1 MKVVKLNTVKLKA
14 YDLVKLYFMNY
25 SMTAQWRAQYRNAPT
40 PIRERAKG
48 GGAHG
53 RKSGGKRGLPARPK
67 ALCARLIVGHLRGDH
82 VRG

>member
-1 MKVVKLNTVKLKA
+1 MKVLRLEILKDGTVKLKA

-48 GGAHG
+48 EG
-53 RKSGGKRGLPARPK
+53 RTVASQAASEVCQRALRPYARGSS
-67 ALCARLIVGHLRGDH
+67 
-82 VRG
+82 